1 MKPHPRPLLLALA
14 LGLGAAVSAHALSPA
29 HTPRVPDEVSN
40 VAWEEDMRAFA
51 RADQATPVPEGGIA
65 FIGSSS
71 IRMWSSLQQDFP
83 GKPVYNRGFG
93 GSEVRDSTWYAERIL
108 IPHKPCAVFLYAG
121 DNDLNSGRTPAQV
134 RDDVMAFV
142 ERVHAALPTTQVNFI
157 SIKPSPSRA
166 NLLPAIAQANGMIRS
181 TLAEMPNTGYIDI
194 HTPMLGADHRPD
206 PALFLPDMLHMKPA
220 GYAIWTRTI
229 APSVTCPK

>member
-14 LGLGAAVSAHALSPA
+14 LGLTAAVSAHAITPA
-29 HTPRVPDEVSN
+29 TPPRVPGQVSN

-51 RADQATPVPEGGIA
+51 RADQARPVPESGIA

-93 GSEVRDSTWYAERIL
+93 GSEVRDSTWYADRLL

-121 DNDLNSGRTPAQV
+121 DNDLNSGRTPVQV
-134 RDDVMAFV
+134 RDDVLAFV
-142 ERVHAALPTTQVNFI
+142 QRVHSALPATRVNYI

-166 NLLPAIAQANGMIRS
+166 NLLPAITEANGLIRS
-181 TLAEMPNTGYIDI
+181 ALAAVPNTGFIDI
-194 HTPMLGADHRPD
+194 YTPMLGTDGQPD
-206 PALFLPDMLHMKPA
+206 PALFLPDMLHMKPS
-220 GYAIWTRTI
+220 GYALWTRAI
-229 APSVTCPK
+229 APSVSCPK